1 MGSVRGMTRP
11 TRPRSPGLSRGLF
24 ATLALI
30 MPSSAL
36 AAVCTTERPG
46 WDGTPAN
53 AISEALFLA
62 SSLPAIVLIVATALA
77 LRFRSKW
84 GGLAVVSGWSI
95 LISLRVFGTD
105 PTGTRQKATIEGCI
119 GSPTLF
125 IALVAAIC
133 IATILYTAP
142 TERRSND

>member
-1 MGSVRGMTRP
+1 MRAG
-11 TRPRSPGLSRGLF
+11 PRAPAPLP
-24 ATLALI
+24 ALALLW
-30 MPSSAL
+30 PSPAL
-36 AAVCTTERPG
+36 AGVCDTERPG

-62 SSLPAIVLIVATALA
+62 SSLPAAALIVATALA
-77 LRFRSKW
+77 VRLRSKW

-95 LISLRVFGTD
+95 LISLRVFDTD
-105 PTGTRQKATIEGCI
+105 PTGIRQMATIEGCI

-125 IALVAAIC
+125 IGLVTAIC

-142 TERRSND
+142 MDRRTND

>member
-1 MGSVRGMTRP
+1 MT
-11 TRPRSPGLSRGLF
+11 PRKRLRLPPLSRAPL
-24 ATLALI
+24 AALALI
-30 MPSSAL
+30 WPSSAL
-36 AAVCTTERPG
+36 AEVCSTERPG
-46 WDGTPAN
+46 WDGTPAT

-62 SSLPAIVLIVATALA
+62 SSLPAVLLIVATALA

-95 LISLRVFGTD
+95 LITLRVFGTD